1 MQMQHR
7 TFRFG
12 MKGNNVKKCKE
23 NSQQFLATADM
34 TTKESSLW
42 SENFS
47 LNKSKMNK
55 EHNGKRNQNKF
66 AI

>member
-1 MQMQHR
+1 
-7 TFRFG
+7 
-12 MKGNNVKKCKE
+12 MKGNNVKRCKE

-34 TTKESSLW
+34 KTKESSSW
-42 SENFS
+42 GEKFS